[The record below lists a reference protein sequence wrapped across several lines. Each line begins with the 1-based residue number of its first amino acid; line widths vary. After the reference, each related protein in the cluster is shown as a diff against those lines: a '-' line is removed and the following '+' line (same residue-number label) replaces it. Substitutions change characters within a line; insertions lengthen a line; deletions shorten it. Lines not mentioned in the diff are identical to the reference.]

1 MMLAVL
7 IKRSPK
13 RMSLI
18 ALAVALAA
26 ANASSQAQ
34 SSDATIDQV
43 QLQDVWSDMDV
54 HVDDYAWEASST
66 STAVGNAAAGLVM
79 SGDVTVQSHQV
90 QDGSVTADNQLTGGS
105 AGLAVATTTA
115 YGNSTTGGTWSG
127 NTYYR

>member
-1 MMLAVL
+1 MARETRQWLWPARKADRPMMLAAL

-43 QLQDVWSDMDV
+43 QMQDVWSDMDV
-54 HVDDYAWEASST
+54 HIEHYAW
-66 STAVGNAAAGLVM
+66 GL
-79 SGDVTVQSHQV
+79 
-90 QDGSVTADNQLTGGS
+90 
-105 AGLAVATTTA
+105 
-115 YGNSTTGGTWSG
+115 
-127 NTYYR
+127 